1 MTPVT
6 IVEERLGAYK
16 NPRYYRTTRGGRADI
31 TVGKRLNQPNDT
43 LMDNP
48 WPQLPIDAPHVL
60 PSDRCI
66 VEKFNARNAD
76 KHFIVQTQLLPEP
89 FIGDPNARVYL
100 LNLNPGYTPGEDDE
114 WHADPAYRTAIID
127 NLSHRPA
134 EFPLYFLD
142 PRLKDA
148 PGSKW
153 WRKYARWLID
163 DDDIGIEKLAR
174 NLFCVELFPYH
185 STKYR
190 PVPRVLSPNR
200 LVPSSAYGFHL
211 VRRAIRTGRPIVATR
226 RFEAWCAQ
234 IPKLRGYANLFR
246 LRTTASVWLSPD
258 NIEGYDRLVD
268 ELRAAP

>member
-1 MTPVT
+1 MSADVAA
-6 IVEERLGAYK
+6 EE
-16 NPRYYRTTRGGRADI
+16 TTDPP
-31 TVGKRLNQPNDT
+31 KDT
-43 LMDNP
+43 LVENP
-48 WPQLPIDAPHVL
+48 WQQLPTDVPHVL
-60 PSDRCI
+60 PSDRPI
-66 VEKFNARNAD
+66 VEKFNARYAD
-76 KHFIVQTQLLPEP
+76 KHDPKCENPSCAGCFTLQTQLLPEP
-89 FIGDPNARVYL
+89 FIGDPDARVYV
-100 LNLNPGYTPGEDDE
+100 LNLNPGYTPEEDDE
-114 WHADPAYRTAIID
+114 WHANPAYRTAIID
-127 NLSHRPA
+127 NLDHRPA
-134 EFPLYFLD
+134 EFPFYFLN
-142 PRLKDA
+142 PRVKDA

-190 PVPRVLSPNR
+190 PLPRALSPNR
-200 LVPSSAYGFHL
+200 LVPSSAYGFDL